1 MSDSSASK
9 PGFPALWFRLSL
21 VAYALLL
28 LFGALD
34 DGLGGLAIRAVYGL
48 LLAPLFAL
56 LPAVVWV
63 RTRG

>member
-1 MSDSSASK
+1 MSDSSVPK
-9 PGFPALWFRLSL
+9 PGFPTLWLRLSL

-28 LFGALD
+28 LLGVLN

-56 LPAVVWV
+56 LPAVVWA

>member
-1 MSDSSASK
+1 MSPAPASK
-9 PGFPALWFRLSL
+9 PSFPTLWFRLSV
-21 VAYALLL
+21 VAYVLLL
-28 LFGALD
+28 LFGALN

-56 LPAVVWV
+56 LPAVVWA

>member
-1 MSDSSASK
+1 MSDSSAPK
-9 PGFPALWFRLSL
+9 PAFPALWFRLSV
-21 VAYALLL
+21 VAYVLLL

-56 LPAVVWV
+56 LPAVVWAKA
-63 RTRG
+63 RG

>member
-1 MSDSSASK
+1 MSASSASK
-9 PGFPALWFRLSL
+9 PGFPALWLRLSL

-28 LFGALD
+28 LLGALN

-56 LPAVVWV
+56 LPAIVWSSA
-63 RTRG
+63 RN